1 MASTTTQRTSVAAR
15 GGNAAG
21 GLLVLIARL
30 IRFIFGIAAAIIVV
44 AIVLRLLNANPSNQ
58 IVHDFHT
65 WGFHLAGPF
74 RSLFTIHKQKVAM
87 LVNWGVAAI
96 VISVVGDLLARL
108 VARIGL
114 TAAGR

>member
-1 MASTTTQRTSVAAR
+1 MASATSQKPGVAAR
-15 GGNAAG
+15 GGGAAG
-21 GLLVLIARL
+21 GLLLLIARL
-30 IRFIFGIAAAIIVV
+30 IRFIFGVAAAIIVV

-74 RSLFTIHKQKVAM
+74 RSLFSIHKQKLAM
-87 LVNWGVAAI
+87 TVNWGIAAI
-96 VISVVGDLLARL
+96 VISLVGGLLARL

-114 TAAGR
+114 TAAGA